1 MLNRENKTAITRKG
15 MVSNRLNKFS
25 IRKYT
30 VGTASIL
37 VGTTL
42 IFGLGNQEAK
52 AAESTNKELNEATT
66 SASDNQ
72 SSGKVDMQQ
81 LNQEDNTKNDNQ
93 KEMVSSQGNET
104 TSNGNKSIEKESVQ
118 STTGNK
124 VEVSTAKSDE
134 QASPKSTNE
143 DLNTK
148 QTISN
153 QEALQPDLQENKS
166 VVNAQPTNEENK
178 KVDAKTEST
187 TLNVKSDAI
196 KSNAETLVDNNSN
209 SNNENNADIILP
221 KSTAPKRL
229 NTRMRMAA
237 IQPNSTDSKNV
248 NDLITSNT
256 TLTVVDA
263 DNSKTIVPAQDYL
276 SLKSQIT
283 VDDKV
288 KSGDYFT
295 IKYSDTVQVY
305 GLNPEDIKNIGD
317 IKDPNNGETIATA
330 KHDTANNLI
339 TYTFTDYVDR
349 FNSVKMGINYS
360 IYMDADTIPVDKKD
374 VPFSVTIGNQITTTT
389 ADITYPAYKEADN
402 NSIGS
407 AFTETVSHVG
417 NVEDPGYYNQVV
429 YVNPMDKDLKGAK
442 LKVEAYHPKYPTNIG
457 QINQNVTNIKIY
469 RVPEG
474 YTLNKGYDVNT
485 NDLVDVTD
493 EFKNKMT
500 YGSNQSVNLDFGDIT
515 SAYVVMVN
523 TKFQYTNSESPTLV
537 QMATLSSTGNKSVS
551 TGNALGFTNN
561 QSGGA
566 GQEVYKIG
574 NYVWEDTNKNG
585 VQELG
590 EKGVGNVTVTV
601 FDNNTNTKVGEA
613 VTKEDGSYLIPNLP
627 NGDYRVEF
635 SNLPKGYEVTPSKQG
650 NNEELDS
657 NGLSS
662 VITVNGK
669 DNLSADLGIYKPKY
683 NLGDYVWEDTNKN
696 GIQDQDEK
704 GISGVTV
711 TLKDENGNVLKTV
724 TTDADGK
731 YKFTDLDNGNYKVEF
746 TTPEGYTP
754 TTVTSGSDIEK
765 DSNGLTTTGVI
776 NGADNMTLDSGFY
789 KTPKYNLGNYVWEDT
804 NKDGKQDSTEKGIS
818 GVTVTLKNENGE
830 VLQTTKTDKDGK
842 YQFTGLENGTY
853 KVEFETPSGY
863 TPTQVGSGT
872 DEGID
877 SNGTSTTGVIKDKDN
892 DTIDSGFYK
901 PTYNLGDYVWED
913 TNKNGVQDKDE
924 KGISGVTVT
933 LKDENDKVLKTV
945 TTDEN
950 GKYQFTDLNN
960 GTYKVEFETPSGYTP
975 TSVTSGNDTEKDSN
989 GLTTTG
995 VIKDADNMT
1004 LDSGF
1009 YKTPKYS
1016 LGDYVWYDSNKDGK
1030 QDSTEKGI
1038 KDVKV
1043 TLLNEKGEVIGT
1055 TKTDENGKYRFDNLD
1070 SGKYKVIFEKSAGYL
1085 PTKVNGTTDGE
1096 KDSNGSSVT
1105 VKINGK
1111 DDMSLDTG
1119 FYKEPKY
1126 NLGDYVWEDTNK
1138 DGIQDANEPGIK
1150 DVKVTLKDSTGKV
1163 IGTTTTD
1170 ASGKYKFTDLDNGNY
1185 TVEFE
1190 TPAGYTPTVKNTTAE
1205 DKDSNGLTTTGVIKD
1220 ADNMTLDSGFYK
1232 TPKYSLG
1239 DYVWYDSN
1247 KDG

>member
-72 SSGKVDMQQ
+72 SSDKVDMQQ

-104 TSNGNKSIEKESVQ
+104 TSNGNKLIEKESVQ

-166 VVNAQPTNEENK
+166 VVNVQPTNEENK

-196 KSNAETLVDNNSN
+196 KSNDETLVDNNSN

-229 NTRMRMAA
+229 NTRMRIAA
-237 IQPNSTDSKNV
+237 VQPSSTEAKNV

-263 DNSKTIVPAQDYL
+263 DKNNKIVPAQDYL

-349 FNSVKMGINYS
+349 FNSVQMGINYS
-360 IYMDADTIPVDKKD
+360 IYMDADTIPVSKND
-374 VPFSVTIGNQITTTT
+374 VEFNVTIGNTTTKTT
-389 ADITYPAYKEADN
+389 ANIQYPDYVVNEK

-417 NVEDPGYYNQVV
+417 NKENPGYYKQTI
-429 YVNPMDKDLKGAK
+429 YVNPSENSLTNAK
-442 LKVEAYHPKYPTNIG
+442 LKVQAYHSSYPNNIG
-457 QINQNVTNIKIY
+457 QINKDVTDIKIY
-469 RVPEG
+469 QVPKG

-485 NDLVDVTD
+485 KELTDVTNQYLQ
-493 EFKNKMT
+493 KIT
-500 YGSNQSVNLDFGDIT
+500 YGDNNSAVIDFGNAD

-1038 KDVKV
+1038 KDVTV
-1043 TLLNEKGEVIGT
+1043 TLQNEKGEVIGT

-1070 SGKYKVIFEKSAGYL
+1070 SGKYKVIFEK
-1085 PTKVNGTTDGE
+1085 
-1096 KDSNGSSVT
+1096 
-1105 VKINGK
+1105 
-1111 DDMSLDTG
+1111 
-1119 FYKEPKY
+1119 
-1126 NLGDYVWEDTNK
+1126 
-1138 DGIQDANEPGIK
+1138 
-1150 DVKVTLKDSTGKV
+1150 
-1163 IGTTTTD
+1163 
-1170 ASGKYKFTDLDNGNY
+1170 
-1185 TVEFE
+1185 
-1190 TPAGYTPTVKNTTAE
+1190 PAG
-1205 DKDSNGLTTTGVIKD
+1205 LTQT
-1220 ADNMTLDSGFYK
+1220 
-1232 TPKYSLG
+1232 
-1239 DYVWYDSN
+1239 
-1247 KDG
+1247 

>member
-731 YKFTDLDNGNYKVEF
+731 YKFTDLDNGNYKVVF

-1070 SGKYKVIFEKSAGYL
+1070 SGKY
-1085 PTKVNGTTDGE
+1085 
-1096 KDSNGSSVT
+1096 
-1105 VKINGK
+1105 
-1111 DDMSLDTG
+1111 
-1119 FYKEPKY
+1119 
-1126 NLGDYVWEDTNK
+1126 
-1138 DGIQDANEPGIK
+1138 
-1150 DVKVTLKDSTGKV
+1150 
-1163 IGTTTTD
+1163 
-1170 ASGKYKFTDLDNGNY
+1170 
-1185 TVEFE
+1185 
-1190 TPAGYTPTVKNTTAE
+1190 
-1205 DKDSNGLTTTGVIKD
+1205 
-1220 ADNMTLDSGFYK
+1220 
-1232 TPKYSLG
+1232 
-1239 DYVWYDSN
+1239 
-1247 KDG
+1247 

>member
-72 SSGKVDMQQ
+72 SSDKVDMQQ

-104 TSNGNKSIEKESVQ
+104 TSNGNKLIEKESVQ

-148 QTISN
+148 QIISN

-166 VVNAQPTNEENK
+166 VVNVQPTNEENK

-196 KSNAETLVDNNSN
+196 KSNDETLVDNNSN

-229 NTRMRMAA
+229 NTRMRIAA
-237 IQPNSTDSKNV
+237 VQPSSTEAKNV

-263 DNSKTIVPAQDYL
+263 DKNNKIVPAQDYL

-349 FNSVKMGINYS
+349 FNSVQMGINYS
-360 IYMDADTIPVDKKD
+360 IYMDADTIPVSKND
-374 VPFSVTIGNQITTTT
+374 VEFNVTIGNTTTKTT
-389 ADITYPAYKEADN
+389 ANIQYPDYVVNEK

-417 NVEDPGYYNQVV
+417 NKENPGYYKQTI
-429 YVNPMDKDLKGAK
+429 YVNPSENSLTNAK
-442 LKVEAYHPKYPTNIG
+442 LKVQAYHSSYPNNIG
-457 QINQNVTNIKIY
+457 QINKDVTDIKIY
-469 RVPEG
+469 QVPKG

-485 NDLVDVTD
+485 KELTDVTNQYLQ
-493 EFKNKMT
+493 KIT
-500 YGSNQSVNLDFGDIT
+500 YGDNNSAVIDFGNAD

-1016 LGDYVWYDSNKDGK
+1016 LGDYVW
-1030 QDSTEKGI
+1030 
-1038 KDVKV
+1038 
-1043 TLLNEKGEVIGT
+1043 
-1055 TKTDENGKYRFDNLD
+1055 
-1070 SGKYKVIFEKSAGYL
+1070 
-1085 PTKVNGTTDGE
+1085 
-1096 KDSNGSSVT
+1096 
-1105 VKINGK
+1105 
-1111 DDMSLDTG
+1111 
-1119 FYKEPKY
+1119 
-1126 NLGDYVWEDTNK
+1126 
-1138 DGIQDANEPGIK
+1138 
-1150 DVKVTLKDSTGKV
+1150 
-1163 IGTTTTD
+1163 
-1170 ASGKYKFTDLDNGNY
+1170 
-1185 TVEFE
+1185 
-1190 TPAGYTPTVKNTTAE
+1190 
-1205 DKDSNGLTTTGVIKD
+1205 
-1220 ADNMTLDSGFYK
+1220 
-1232 TPKYSLG
+1232 
-1239 DYVWYDSN
+1239 
-1247 KDG
+1247 

>member
-1 MLNRENKTAITRKG
+1 MLNRENKTAMTRKG

-72 SSGKVDMQQ
+72 SNSKVDNQQ

-153 QEALQPDLQENKS
+153 QEALQSDLQENKS
-166 VVNAQPTNEENK
+166 VVNVQPTNEENK

-196 KSNAETLVDNNSN
+196 KSNVETLVDNNSN

-221 KSTAPKRL
+221 KSTEPKRL
-229 NTRMRMAA
+229 NTRMRIAA

-263 DNSKTIVPAQDYL
+263 DKNNKIVPAQDYL
-276 SLKSQIT
+276 ALKSQIK

-349 FNSVKMGINYS
+349 FNSVQMGINYS
-360 IYMDADTIPVDKKD
+360 IYMDADTIPVSKND
-374 VPFSVTIGNQITTTT
+374 VEFNVTIGNTTTKTT
-389 ADITYPAYKEADN
+389 ANIQYPDYVSRDN

-407 AFTETVSHVG
+407 AFTETVSHAG
-417 NVEDPGYYNQVV
+417 NAEDPGYYKQTV
-429 YVNPMDKDLKGAK
+429 YVNPSEKSLTNAK
-442 LKVEAYHPKYPTNIG
+442 LKVEAYHKDYADNVG
-457 QINQNVTNIKIY
+457 QINKDVTKIKIY
-469 RVPEG
+469 QAPKDYV
-474 YTLNKGYDVNT
+474 LNKGYDVNT
-485 NDLVDVTD
+485 NQLIDVT
-493 EFKNKMT
+493 EQFKDKIT
-500 YGSNQSVNLDFGDIT
+500 YGANDSVNVDFGSINN
-515 SAYVVMVN
+515 SYVVMVD
-523 TKFQYTNSESPTLV
+523 TKFEYTTSESPTLV
-537 QMATLSSTGNKSVS
+537 QMATLTSDGNRSVS

-590 EKGVGNVTVTV
+590 EVGVKGVTVV
-601 FDNNTNTKVGEA
+601 VYDNKTNKEVGRTITDE
-613 VTKEDGSYLIPNLP
+613 KGGYLIPNLP

-635 SNLPKGYEVTPSKQG
+635 SNLPQGYEVTPSKQG

-657 NGLSS
+657 NGVSS

-683 NLGDYVWEDTNKN
+683 NLGDYVWEDINKN

-754 TTVTSGSDIEK
+754 TSTNTGGNDTV

-804 NKDGKQDSTEKGIS
+804 NKDGKQDSSEKGIS

-975 TSVTSGNDTEKDSN
+975 TSVTTGNDTEKDSN

-1070 SGKYKVIFEKSAGYL
+1070 SGKYKVIFE
-1085 PTKVNGTTDGE
+1085 N
-1096 KDSNGSSVT
+1096 
-1105 VKINGK
+1105 
-1111 DDMSLDTG
+1111 
-1119 FYKEPKY
+1119 
-1126 NLGDYVWEDTNK
+1126 
-1138 DGIQDANEPGIK
+1138 
-1150 DVKVTLKDSTGKV
+1150 
-1163 IGTTTTD
+1163 
-1170 ASGKYKFTDLDNGNY
+1170 
-1185 TVEFE
+1185 
-1190 TPAGYTPTVKNTTAE
+1190 PAGLTQTGTNTTE
-1205 DKDSNGLTTTGVIKD
+1205 DDKD
-1220 ADNMTLDSGFYK
+1220 ADG
-1232 TPKYSLG
+1232 G
-1239 DYVWYDSN
+1239 EV
-1247 KDG
+1247 

>member
-1055 TKTDENGKYRFDNLD
+1055 TKTDENGKYRFD
-1070 SGKYKVIFEKSAGYL
+1070 
-1085 PTKVNGTTDGE
+1085 
-1096 KDSNGSSVT
+1096 
-1105 VKINGK
+1105 
-1111 DDMSLDTG
+1111 
-1119 FYKEPKY
+1119 
-1126 NLGDYVWEDTNK
+1126 
-1138 DGIQDANEPGIK
+1138 
-1150 DVKVTLKDSTGKV
+1150 
-1163 IGTTTTD
+1163 
-1170 ASGKYKFTDLDNGNY
+1170 
-1185 TVEFE
+1185 
-1190 TPAGYTPTVKNTTAE
+1190 
-1205 DKDSNGLTTTGVIKD
+1205 
-1220 ADNMTLDSGFYK
+1220 
-1232 TPKYSLG
+1232 
-1239 DYVWYDSN
+1239 
-1247 KDG
+1247 

>member
-72 SSGKVDMQQ
+72 SSDKVDMQQ

-104 TSNGNKSIEKESVQ
+104 TSNGNKLIEKESVQ

-166 VVNAQPTNEENK
+166 VVNVQPTNEENK

-196 KSNAETLVDNNSN
+196 KSNDETLVDNNSN

-229 NTRMRMAA
+229 NTRMRIAA
-237 IQPNSTDSKNV
+237 VQPSSTEAKNV

-263 DNSKTIVPAQDYL
+263 DKNNKIVPAQDYL

-349 FNSVKMGINYS
+349 FNSVQMGINYS
-360 IYMDADTIPVDKKD
+360 IYMDADTIPVSKND
-374 VPFSVTIGNQITTTT
+374 VEFNVTIGNTTTKTT
-389 ADITYPAYKEADN
+389 ANIQYPDYVVNEK

-417 NVEDPGYYNQVV
+417 NKENPGYYKQTI
-429 YVNPMDKDLKGAK
+429 YVNPSENSLTNAK
-442 LKVEAYHPKYPTNIG
+442 LKVQAYHSSYPNNIG
-457 QINQNVTNIKIY
+457 QINKDVTDIKIY
-469 RVPEG
+469 QVTKG

-485 NDLVDVTD
+485 KELTDVTNQYLQ
-493 EFKNKMT
+493 KIT
-500 YGSNQSVNLDFGDIT
+500 YGDNNSAVIDFGNAD

-975 TSVTSGNDTEKDSN
+975 TSVTSGNDT
-989 GLTTTG
+989 
-995 VIKDADNMT
+995 
-1004 LDSGF
+1004 
-1009 YKTPKYS
+1009 
-1016 LGDYVWYDSNKDGK
+1016 
-1030 QDSTEKGI
+1030 
-1038 KDVKV
+1038 
-1043 TLLNEKGEVIGT
+1043 
-1055 TKTDENGKYRFDNLD
+1055 
-1070 SGKYKVIFEKSAGYL
+1070 
-1085 PTKVNGTTDGE
+1085 
-1096 KDSNGSSVT
+1096 
-1105 VKINGK
+1105 
-1111 DDMSLDTG
+1111 
-1119 FYKEPKY
+1119 
-1126 NLGDYVWEDTNK
+1126 
-1138 DGIQDANEPGIK
+1138 
-1150 DVKVTLKDSTGKV
+1150 
-1163 IGTTTTD
+1163 
-1170 ASGKYKFTDLDNGNY
+1170 
-1185 TVEFE
+1185 
-1190 TPAGYTPTVKNTTAE
+1190 
-1205 DKDSNGLTTTGVIKD
+1205 
-1220 ADNMTLDSGFYK
+1220 
-1232 TPKYSLG
+1232 
-1239 DYVWYDSN
+1239 
-1247 KDG
+1247 

>member
-72 SSGKVDMQQ
+72 SSDKVDMQQ

-104 TSNGNKSIEKESVQ
+104 TSNGNKLIEKESVQ

-166 VVNAQPTNEENK
+166 VVNVQPTNEENK

-196 KSNAETLVDNNSN
+196 KSNDETLVDNNSN

-229 NTRMRMAA
+229 NTRMRIAA
-237 IQPNSTDSKNV
+237 VQPSSTEAKNV

-263 DNSKTIVPAQDYL
+263 DKNNKIVPAQDYL
-276 SLKSQIT
+276 ALKSQIK

-349 FNSVKMGINYS
+349 FNSVQMGINYS
-360 IYMDADTIPVDKKD
+360 IYMDADTIPVSKND
-374 VPFSVTIGNQITTTT
+374 VEFNVTIGNTTTKTT
-389 ADITYPAYKEADN
+389 ANIQYPDYVSRDN

-407 AFTETVSHVG
+407 AFTETVSHAG
-417 NVEDPGYYNQVV
+417 NAEDPGYYIQTV
-429 YVNPMDKDLKGAK
+429 YVNPSEKTLTNAK
-442 LKVEAYHPKYPTNIG
+442 LKVEAYHKDYPDNVG
-457 QINQNVTNIKIY
+457 QINKNVTKIKIY
-469 RVPEG
+469 QAPKDYV
-474 YTLNKGYDVNT
+474 LNKGYDVNT
-485 NDLVDVTD
+485 NQLIDVT
-493 EFKNKMT
+493 EQFKDKIT
-500 YGSNQSVNLDFGDIT
+500 YGTNDSVNVDFGSINN
-515 SAYVVMVN
+515 SYVVMVD
-523 TKFQYTNSESPTLV
+523 TKFEFTTSESPTLV
-537 QMATLSSTGNKSVS
+537 QMATLTSDGNRSVS

-585 VQELG
+585 IQELG
-590 EKGVGNVTVTV
+590 EVGVKGVTVV
-601 FDNNTNTKVGEA
+601 AYDNKTNKEVGRTITDE
-613 VTKEDGSYLIPNLP
+613 KGGYLIPNLP

-731 YKFTDLDNGNYKVEF
+731 YKFTDLGNGNYKVEF

-1055 TKTDENGKYRFDNLD
+1055 TTTDENGKYRFDNLD
-1070 SGKYKVIFEKSAGYL
+1070 SGKYKVIFEKPAGL
-1085 PTKVNGTTDGE
+1085 TQTGTNTTEDDKDADGGEVDVTITDH
-1096 KDSNGSSVT
+1096 
-1105 VKINGK
+1105 
-1111 DDMSLDTG
+1111 DD
-1119 FYKEPKY
+1119 
-1126 NLGDYVWEDTNK
+1126 
-1138 DGIQDANEPGIK
+1138 
-1150 DVKVTLKDSTGKV
+1150 
-1163 IGTTTTD
+1163 
-1170 ASGKYKFTDLDNGNY
+1170 FTLDNGY
-1185 TVEFE
+1185 FE
-1190 TPAGYTPTVKNTTAE
+1190 E
-1205 DKDSNGLTTTGVIKD
+1205 DTSDS
-1220 ADNMTLDSGFYK
+1220 DS
-1232 TPKYSLG
+1232 
-1239 DYVWYDSN
+1239 D
-1247 KDG
+1247 

>member
-72 SSGKVDMQQ
+72 SSDKVDMQQ

-104 TSNGNKSIEKESVQ
+104 TSNGNKLIEKESVQ

-166 VVNAQPTNEENK
+166 VVNVQPTNEENK

-196 KSNAETLVDNNSN
+196 KSNDETLVDNNSN

-229 NTRMRMAA
+229 NTRMRIAA
-237 IQPNSTDSKNV
+237 VQPSSTEAKNV

-263 DNSKTIVPAQDYL
+263 DKNNKIVPAQDYL

-349 FNSVKMGINYS
+349 FNSVQMGINYS
-360 IYMDADTIPVDKKD
+360 IYMDADTIPVSKND
-374 VPFSVTIGNQITTTT
+374 VEFNVTIGNTTTKTT
-389 ADITYPAYKEADN
+389 ANIQYPDYVVNEK

-417 NVEDPGYYNQVV
+417 NKENPGYYKQTI
-429 YVNPMDKDLKGAK
+429 YVNPSENSLTNAK
-442 LKVEAYHPKYPTNIG
+442 LKVQAYHSSYPNNIG
-457 QINQNVTNIKIY
+457 QINKDVTDIKIY
-469 RVPEG
+469 QVPKG

-485 NDLVDVTD
+485 KELTDVTNQYLQ
-493 EFKNKMT
+493 KIT
-500 YGSNQSVNLDFGDIT
+500 YGDNNSAVIDFGNAD

-842 YQFTGLENGTY
+842 YKFTGLENGTY

-1055 TKTDENGKYRFDNLD
+1055 TKTDENGKYCFDNLD
-1070 SGKYKVIFEKSAGYL
+1070 SGKYKVIFEKPAGL
-1085 PTKVNGTTDGE
+1085 TQTGTNTTEDDKDADGGEVDVTITDH
-1096 KDSNGSSVT
+1096 
-1105 VKINGK
+1105 
-1111 DDMSLDTG
+1111 DD
-1119 FYKEPKY
+1119 
-1126 NLGDYVWEDTNK
+1126 
-1138 DGIQDANEPGIK
+1138 
-1150 DVKVTLKDSTGKV
+1150 
-1163 IGTTTTD
+1163 
-1170 ASGKYKFTDLDNGNY
+1170 FTLDNGY
-1185 TVEFE
+1185 YEEE
-1190 TPAGYTPTVKNTTAE
+1190 TS
-1205 DKDSNGLTTTGVIKD
+1205 DS
-1220 ADNMTLDSGFYK
+1220 DS
-1232 TPKYSLG
+1232 
-1239 DYVWYDSN
+1239 DS
-1247 KDG
+1247 DS

>member
-1 MLNRENKTAITRKG
+1 MLNRENKTAMTRKG

-42 IFGLGNQEAK
+42 IFGLGSQEAK
-52 AAESTNKELNEATT
+52 AAEVTNKEMKEDAT
-66 SASDNQ
+66 SVNNDQVSK
-72 SSGKVDMQQ
+72 KVDTEQLNNDGNTSKVDTEQLKDENINKVANQKEVTRVENSVASEKNNNSKPSENGKLQTSDVKKTEDNNATSDDQVTTTVNSQQ
-81 LNQEDNTKNDNQ
+81 LNTDNTTS
-93 KEMVSSQGNET
+93 MSSAPINVRKDDLKFNNE
-104 TSNGNKSIEKESVQ
+104 
-118 STTGNK
+118 
-124 VEVSTAKSDE
+124 EVRNVGEKSDNTDNANSSE
-134 QASPKSTNE
+134 LIKPKT
-143 DLNTK
+143 
-148 QTISN
+148 
-153 QEALQPDLQENKS
+153 
-166 VVNAQPTNEENK
+166 
-178 KVDAKTEST
+178 TE
-187 TLNVKSDAI
+187 
-196 KSNAETLVDNNSN
+196 
-209 SNNENNADIILP
+209 
-221 KSTAPKRL
+221 PKRL
-229 NTRMRMAA
+229 NTRMRIAA

-317 IKDPNNGETIATA
+317 IKDPNNGGTIATA

-349 FNSVKMGINYS
+349 FNSVQMGINYS

-374 VPFSVTIGNQITTTT
+374 VPFSVTIGNQTTTTT

-417 NVEDPGYYNQVV
+417 NAEDPGYYNQVV
-429 YVNPMDKDLKGAK
+429 YVNPMDKDLKGAN
-442 LKVEAYHPKYPTNIG
+442 LKVEAYHPKYPANIG

-474 YTLNKGYDVNT
+474 YTLNKGYDVNA

-493 EFKNKMT
+493 EFKNKMA
-500 YGSNQSVNLDFGDIT
+500 YGTNQSVNIDFGDIT

-537 QMATLSSTGNKSVS
+537 QMATLSSTGNKTVS

-635 SNLPKGYEVTPSKQG
+635 SNLPQGYEVTPSKQG

-657 NGLSS
+657 NGVSS

-683 NLGDYVWEDTNKN
+683 NLGDYVWEDINKN

-754 TTVTSGSDIEK
+754 TSTNTGGNDTV

-804 NKDGKQDSTEKGIS
+804 NKDGKQDSSEKGIS

-975 TSVTSGNDTEKDSN
+975 TSVTTGNDTEKDSN

-1070 SGKYKVIFEKSAGYL
+1070 SG
-1085 PTKVNGTTDGE
+1085 
-1096 KDSNGSSVT
+1096 
-1105 VKINGK
+1105 
-1111 DDMSLDTG
+1111 
-1119 FYKEPKY
+1119 
-1126 NLGDYVWEDTNK
+1126 
-1138 DGIQDANEPGIK
+1138 
-1150 DVKVTLKDSTGKV
+1150 
-1163 IGTTTTD
+1163 
-1170 ASGKYKFTDLDNGNY
+1170 
-1185 TVEFE
+1185 
-1190 TPAGYTPTVKNTTAE
+1190 
-1205 DKDSNGLTTTGVIKD
+1205 
-1220 ADNMTLDSGFYK
+1220 
-1232 TPKYSLG
+1232 
-1239 DYVWYDSN
+1239 
-1247 KDG
+1247 

>member
-72 SSGKVDMQQ
+72 SSDKVDMQQ

-104 TSNGNKSIEKESVQ
+104 TSNGNKLIEKESVQ

-166 VVNAQPTNEENK
+166 VVNVQPTNEENK

-196 KSNAETLVDNNSN
+196 KSNDETLVDNNSN

-229 NTRMRMAA
+229 NTRMRIAA
-237 IQPNSTDSKNV
+237 VQPSSTEAKNV

-263 DNSKTIVPAQDYL
+263 DKNNKIVPAQDYL

-349 FNSVKMGINYS
+349 FNSVQMGINYS
-360 IYMDADTIPVDKKD
+360 IYMDADTIPVSKND
-374 VPFSVTIGNQITTTT
+374 VEFNVTIGNTTTKTT
-389 ADITYPAYKEADN
+389 ANIQYPDYVVNEK

-417 NVEDPGYYNQVV
+417 NKENPGYYKQTI
-429 YVNPMDKDLKGAK
+429 YVNPSENSLTNAK
-442 LKVEAYHPKYPTNIG
+442 LKVQAYHSSYPNNIG
-457 QINQNVTNIKIY
+457 QINKDVTDIKIY
-469 RVPEG
+469 QVPKG

-485 NDLVDVTD
+485 KELTDVTNQYLQ
-493 EFKNKMT
+493 KIT
-500 YGSNQSVNLDFGDIT
+500 YGDNNSAVIDFGNAD

-995 VIKDADNMT
+995 VIKDADNM
-1004 LDSGF
+1004 
-1009 YKTPKYS
+1009 
-1016 LGDYVWYDSNKDGK
+1016 
-1030 QDSTEKGI
+1030 
-1038 KDVKV
+1038 
-1043 TLLNEKGEVIGT
+1043 
-1055 TKTDENGKYRFDNLD
+1055 
-1070 SGKYKVIFEKSAGYL
+1070 
-1085 PTKVNGTTDGE
+1085 
-1096 KDSNGSSVT
+1096 
-1105 VKINGK
+1105 
-1111 DDMSLDTG
+1111 
-1119 FYKEPKY
+1119 
-1126 NLGDYVWEDTNK
+1126 
-1138 DGIQDANEPGIK
+1138 
-1150 DVKVTLKDSTGKV
+1150 
-1163 IGTTTTD
+1163 
-1170 ASGKYKFTDLDNGNY
+1170 
-1185 TVEFE
+1185 
-1190 TPAGYTPTVKNTTAE
+1190 
-1205 DKDSNGLTTTGVIKD
+1205 
-1220 ADNMTLDSGFYK
+1220 
-1232 TPKYSLG
+1232 
-1239 DYVWYDSN
+1239 
-1247 KDG
+1247 

>member
-72 SSGKVDMQQ
+72 SSDKVDMQQ

-104 TSNGNKSIEKESVQ
+104 TSNGNKLIEKESVQ

-153 QEALQPDLQENKS
+153 QEGLQPDLQENKS
-166 VVNAQPTNEENK
+166 VVNVQPTNEENK

-187 TLNVKSDAI
+187 TLNVKSDVI
-196 KSNAETLVDNNSN
+196 KSNDETLVDNNSN

-229 NTRMRMAA
+229 NTRMRIAA
-237 IQPNSTDSKNV
+237 VQPSSTEAKNV

-263 DNSKTIVPAQDYL
+263 DKNNKIVPAQDYL
-276 SLKSQIT
+276 ALKSQIK

-349 FNSVKMGINYS
+349 FNSVQMGINYS
-360 IYMDADTIPVDKKD
+360 IYMDADTIPVSKND
-374 VPFSVTIGNQITTTT
+374 VEFNVTIGNTTTKTT
-389 ADITYPAYKEADN
+389 ANIQYPDYVVNEK

-417 NVEDPGYYNQVV
+417 NKENPGYYKQTI
-429 YVNPMDKDLKGAK
+429 YVNPSENSLTNAK
-442 LKVEAYHPKYPTNIG
+442 LKVQAYHSSYPNNIG
-457 QINQNVTNIKIY
+457 QINKEVTDIKIY
-469 RVPEG
+469 QVPKG

-485 NDLVDVTD
+485 KELTDVTNQYLQ
-493 EFKNKMT
+493 KIT
-500 YGSNQSVNLDFGDIT
+500 YGDNNSAVIDFGNAD

-523 TKFQYTNSESPTLV
+523 TKFQYTTSESPTLV
-537 QMATLSSTGNKSVS
+537 QMVTLSSDNSKSAS
-551 TGNALGFTNN
+551 MGNALGFTNN

-635 SNLPKGYEVTPSKQG
+635 SNLPQGYEVTPSKQG

-657 NGLSS
+657 NGVSS

-711 TLKDENGNVLKTV
+711 TLKDESGNVLKTV

-746 TTPEGYTP
+746 ITPEGYTP

-1043 TLLNEKGEVIGT
+1043 ILLNEKGEVIGT

-1070 SGKYKVIFEKSAGYL
+1070 SGKYKVIFEK
-1085 PTKVNGTTDGE
+1085 PTGLTQTGT
-1096 KDSNGSSVT
+1096 
-1105 VKINGK
+1105 
-1111 DDMSLDTG
+1111 
-1119 FYKEPKY
+1119 
-1126 NLGDYVWEDTNK
+1126 
-1138 DGIQDANEPGIK
+1138 
-1150 DVKVTLKDSTGKV
+1150 
-1163 IGTTTTD
+1163 
-1170 ASGKYKFTDLDNGNY
+1170 
-1185 TVEFE
+1185 
-1190 TPAGYTPTVKNTTAE
+1190 NTTE
-1205 DKDSNGLTTTGVIKD
+1205 DDKD
-1220 ADNMTLDSGFYK
+1220 ADGGEVDVTI
-1232 TPKYSLG
+1232 T
-1239 DYVWYDSN
+1239 
-1247 KDG
+1247 

>member
-731 YKFTDLDNGNYKVEF
+731 YKFTDLDNGNYKVVF

-1070 SGKYKVIFEKSAGYL
+1070 SGKYKVIFEK
-1085 PTKVNGTTDGE
+1085 
-1096 KDSNGSSVT
+1096 
-1105 VKINGK
+1105 
-1111 DDMSLDTG
+1111 
-1119 FYKEPKY
+1119 
-1126 NLGDYVWEDTNK
+1126 
-1138 DGIQDANEPGIK
+1138 
-1150 DVKVTLKDSTGKV
+1150 
-1163 IGTTTTD
+1163 
-1170 ASGKYKFTDLDNGNY
+1170 
-1185 TVEFE
+1185 
-1190 TPAGYTPTVKNTTAE
+1190 PAGLTQTGTNTTE
-1205 DKDSNGLTTTGVIKD
+1205 DDKLS
-1220 ADNMTLDSGFYK
+1220 
-1232 TPKYSLG
+1232 
-1239 DYVWYDSN
+1239 
-1247 KDG
+1247 

>member
-72 SSGKVDMQQ
+72 SSDKVDMQQ

-104 TSNGNKSIEKESVQ
+104 TSNGNKLIEKESVQ

-166 VVNAQPTNEENK
+166 VVNVQPTNEENK

-248 NDLITSNT
+248 NNLITSTT

-263 DNSKTIVPAQDYL
+263 DKNNKIVPAQDYL
-276 SLKSQIT
+276 TLKSQIK

-349 FNSVKMGINYS
+349 FNSVQMGINYS
-360 IYMDADTIPVDKKD
+360 IYMDADTIPVSKND
-374 VPFSVTIGNQITTTT
+374 VEFNVTIGNTTTKTT
-389 ADITYPAYKEADN
+389 ANIQYPDYVSRDN

-407 AFTETVSHVG
+407 AFTETVSHAG
-417 NVEDPGYYNQVV
+417 NAEDPGYYIQTV
-429 YVNPMDKDLKGAK
+429 YVNPSEKTLTNAK
-442 LKVEAYHPKYPTNIG
+442 LKVEAYHKDYPDNVG
-457 QINQNVTNIKIY
+457 QINKNVTKIKIY
-469 RVPEG
+469 QAPKDYV
-474 YTLNKGYDVNT
+474 LNKGYDVNT
-485 NDLVDVTD
+485 NQLIDVT
-493 EFKNKMT
+493 EQFKDKIT
-500 YGSNQSVNLDFGDIT
+500 YGTNDSVNVDFGSINN
-515 SAYVVMVN
+515 SYVVMVD
-523 TKFQYTNSESPTLV
+523 TKFEFTTSESPTLV
-537 QMATLSSTGNKSVS
+537 QMATLTSDGNRSVS

-1055 TKTDENGKYRFDNLD
+1055 TKTDENGKYRFDN
-1070 SGKYKVIFEKSAGYL
+1070 
-1085 PTKVNGTTDGE
+1085 
-1096 KDSNGSSVT
+1096 
-1105 VKINGK
+1105 
-1111 DDMSLDTG
+1111 
-1119 FYKEPKY
+1119 
-1126 NLGDYVWEDTNK
+1126 
-1138 DGIQDANEPGIK
+1138 
-1150 DVKVTLKDSTGKV
+1150 
-1163 IGTTTTD
+1163 
-1170 ASGKYKFTDLDNGNY
+1170 
-1185 TVEFE
+1185 
-1190 TPAGYTPTVKNTTAE
+1190 
-1205 DKDSNGLTTTGVIKD
+1205 
-1220 ADNMTLDSGFYK
+1220 
-1232 TPKYSLG
+1232 
-1239 DYVWYDSN
+1239 
-1247 KDG
+1247 

>member
-1 MLNRENKTAITRKG
+1 MLNRENKTAMTRKG

-42 IFGLGNQEAK
+42 IFGIGSQEAK
-52 AAESTNKELNEATT
+52 AAEVTNKEMKEDAT
-66 SASDNQ
+66 SVNNDQVSK
-72 SSGKVDMQQ
+72 KVDTGQLNKDGNTSKVDTEQLNDENINKVANQKEVTRVENSVASEKNNNSQPSENGKLQTSDVKKTEDNNATSDDQVTTTVNSQQ
-81 LNQEDNTKNDNQ
+81 LNTDN
-93 KEMVSSQGNET
+93 T
-104 TSNGNKSIEKESVQ
+104 TSNATMSAAPINVSKDDLKINSE
-118 STTGNK
+118 
-124 VEVSTAKSDE
+124 EVRNVGEKSD
-134 QASPKSTNE
+134 
-143 DLNTK
+143 NT
-148 QTISN
+148 
-153 QEALQPDLQENKS
+153 D
-166 VVNAQPTNEENK
+166 NANG
-178 KVDAKTEST
+178 
-187 TLNVKSDAI
+187 SDVI
-196 KSNAETLVDNNSN
+196 M
-209 SNNENNADIILP
+209 P

-229 NTRMRMAA
+229 NTRMRIAA
-237 IQPNSTDSKNV
+237 VQPSSTDSKNV
-248 NDLITSNT
+248 NNLITSTT

-263 DNSKTIVPAQDYL
+263 DKNNKIVPAQDYL
-276 SLKSQIT
+276 ALKSQIK

-349 FNSVKMGINYS
+349 FNSVQMGINYS
-360 IYMDADTIPVDKKD
+360 IYMDADTIPVSKND
-374 VPFSVTIGNQITTTT
+374 VEFNVTIGNDTTKTT
-389 ADITYPAYKEADN
+389 ANIQYPDYVVNEK

-417 NVEDPGYYNQVV
+417 NKENPGYYKQTI
-429 YVNPMDKDLKGAK
+429 YVNPSENSLTNAK
-442 LKVEAYHPKYPTNIG
+442 LKVQAYHSSYPNNIG
-457 QINQNVTNIKIY
+457 QINKEVTDIKIY
-469 RVPEG
+469 QVPKG

-485 NDLVDVTD
+485 KELTDVTNQYLQ
-493 EFKNKMT
+493 KIT
-500 YGSNQSVNLDFGDIT
+500 YGDNNSAVIDFGNAD

-523 TKFQYTNSESPTLV
+523 TKFQYTTSESPTLV
-537 QMATLSSTGNKSVS
+537 QMVTLSSDNSKSAS
-551 TGNALGFTNN
+551 MGNALGFTNN

-635 SNLPKGYEVTPSKQG
+635 SNLPQGYEVTPSKQG

-657 NGLSS
+657 NGVSS

-853 KVEFETPSGY
+853 KVEFETPLGY

-1070 SGKYKVIFEKSAGYL
+1070 SGKYKVIFEK
-1085 PTKVNGTTDGE
+1085 
-1096 KDSNGSSVT
+1096 
-1105 VKINGK
+1105 
-1111 DDMSLDTG
+1111 
-1119 FYKEPKY
+1119 
-1126 NLGDYVWEDTNK
+1126 
-1138 DGIQDANEPGIK
+1138 
-1150 DVKVTLKDSTGKV
+1150 
-1163 IGTTTTD
+1163 
-1170 ASGKYKFTDLDNGNY
+1170 
-1185 TVEFE
+1185 
-1190 TPAGYTPTVKNTTAE
+1190 PAGLTQTGTNTTE
-1205 DKDSNGLTTTGVIKD
+1205 DDKD
-1220 ADNMTLDSGFYK
+1220 ADGGEVDVTITDHDDFTIDNGYFEE
-1232 TPKYSLG
+1232 
-1239 DYVWYDSN
+1239 
-1247 KDG
+1247 

>member
-72 SSGKVDMQQ
+72 SSDKVDMQQ

-104 TSNGNKSIEKESVQ
+104 TSNGNKLIEKESVQ

-166 VVNAQPTNEENK
+166 VVNVQPTNEENK

-196 KSNAETLVDNNSN
+196 KSNDETLVDNNSN

-229 NTRMRMAA
+229 NTRMRIAA
-237 IQPNSTDSKNV
+237 VQPSSTEAKNV

-263 DNSKTIVPAQDYL
+263 DKNNKIVPAQDYL

-349 FNSVKMGINYS
+349 FNSVQMGINYS
-360 IYMDADTIPVDKKD
+360 IYMDADTIPVSKND
-374 VPFSVTIGNQITTTT
+374 VEFNVTIGNTTTKTT
-389 ADITYPAYKEADN
+389 ANIQYPDYVVNEK

-417 NVEDPGYYNQVV
+417 NKENPGYYKQTI
-429 YVNPMDKDLKGAK
+429 YVNPSENSLTNAK
-442 LKVEAYHPKYPTNIG
+442 LKVQAYHSSYPNNIG
-457 QINQNVTNIKIY
+457 QINKDVTDIKIY
-469 RVPEG
+469 QVPKG

-485 NDLVDVTD
+485 KELTDVTNQYLQ
-493 EFKNKMT
+493 KIT
-500 YGSNQSVNLDFGDIT
+500 YGDNNSAVIDFGNAD

-1055 TKTDENGKYRFDNLD
+1055 TKTDENGKYCFDNLD
-1070 SGKYKVIFEKSAGYL
+1070 SGKYKVIFEKPAGL
-1085 PTKVNGTTDGE
+1085 TQTGTNTTEDDKDADGGEVDVTITDH
-1096 KDSNGSSVT
+1096 
-1105 VKINGK
+1105 
-1111 DDMSLDTG
+1111 DD
-1119 FYKEPKY
+1119 
-1126 NLGDYVWEDTNK
+1126 
-1138 DGIQDANEPGIK
+1138 
-1150 DVKVTLKDSTGKV
+1150 
-1163 IGTTTTD
+1163 
-1170 ASGKYKFTDLDNGNY
+1170 FTLDNGY
-1185 TVEFE
+1185 YEEE
-1190 TPAGYTPTVKNTTAE
+1190 TS
-1205 DKDSNGLTTTGVIKD
+1205 DS
-1220 ADNMTLDSGFYK
+1220 DS
-1232 TPKYSLG
+1232 
-1239 DYVWYDSN
+1239 D
-1247 KDG
+1247 

>member
-731 YKFTDLDNGNYKVEF
+731 YKFTDLDNGNYKVVF

-975 TSVTSGNDTEKDSN
+975 TPVTSGNDTEKDSN

-1070 SGKYKVIFEKSAGYL
+1070 SGKYKVIFEKPAGL
-1085 PTKVNGTTDGE
+1085 TQTGTNTTEDDKDADGGEVDVTITDH
-1096 KDSNGSSVT
+1096 
-1105 VKINGK
+1105 
-1111 DDMSLDTG
+1111 DD
-1119 FYKEPKY
+1119 
-1126 NLGDYVWEDTNK
+1126 
-1138 DGIQDANEPGIK
+1138 
-1150 DVKVTLKDSTGKV
+1150 
-1163 IGTTTTD
+1163 
-1170 ASGKYKFTDLDNGNY
+1170 FTLDNGY
-1185 TVEFE
+1185 FE
-1190 TPAGYTPTVKNTTAE
+1190 E
-1205 DKDSNGLTTTGVIKD
+1205 DTSDS
-1220 ADNMTLDSGFYK
+1220 DS
-1232 TPKYSLG
+1232 
-1239 DYVWYDSN
+1239 DS
-1247 KDG
+1247 DS

>member
-1055 TKTDENGKYRFDNLD
+1055 TKTDEN
-1070 SGKYKVIFEKSAGYL
+1070 
-1085 PTKVNGTTDGE
+1085 
-1096 KDSNGSSVT
+1096 
-1105 VKINGK
+1105 
-1111 DDMSLDTG
+1111 
-1119 FYKEPKY
+1119 
-1126 NLGDYVWEDTNK
+1126 
-1138 DGIQDANEPGIK
+1138 
-1150 DVKVTLKDSTGKV
+1150 
-1163 IGTTTTD
+1163 
-1170 ASGKYKFTDLDNGNY
+1170 
-1185 TVEFE
+1185 
-1190 TPAGYTPTVKNTTAE
+1190 
-1205 DKDSNGLTTTGVIKD
+1205 
-1220 ADNMTLDSGFYK
+1220 
-1232 TPKYSLG
+1232 
-1239 DYVWYDSN
+1239 
-1247 KDG
+1247 

>member
-360 IYMDADTIPVDKKD
+360 IYMDADTIPVDKKG
-374 VPFSVTIGNQITTTT
+374 VPFSVIIGNQITTTT

-731 YKFTDLDNGNYKVEF
+731 YKFTDLDNGNYKVVF

-1070 SGKYKVIFEKSAGYL
+1070 SGKYKVIFEK
-1085 PTKVNGTTDGE
+1085 
-1096 KDSNGSSVT
+1096 
-1105 VKINGK
+1105 
-1111 DDMSLDTG
+1111 
-1119 FYKEPKY
+1119 
-1126 NLGDYVWEDTNK
+1126 
-1138 DGIQDANEPGIK
+1138 
-1150 DVKVTLKDSTGKV
+1150 
-1163 IGTTTTD
+1163 
-1170 ASGKYKFTDLDNGNY
+1170 
-1185 TVEFE
+1185 
-1190 TPAGYTPTVKNTTAE
+1190 PAGLTQTGTNTTE
-1205 DKDSNGLTTTGVIKD
+1205 DDKD
-1220 ADNMTLDSGFYK
+1220 ADGGEVDVTITDH
-1232 TPKYSLG
+1232 
-1239 DYVWYDSN
+1239 
-1247 KDG
+1247 

>member
-1 MLNRENKTAITRKG
+1 MLNRENKTAMTRKG

-52 AAESTNKELNEATT
+52 AAEVTNKEMKEDAT
-66 SASDNQ
+66 SVNNDQVSK
-72 SSGKVDMQQ
+72 KVDTEQLNNGGNTSKVDTEQLKDENINKVANQKEVTRVENSVASEKNNNSKPSENGKLQTSDVKKTEDNNATSDDQVTTTVNSQQ
-81 LNQEDNTKNDNQ
+81 LNTDN
-93 KEMVSSQGNET
+93 T
-104 TSNGNKSIEKESVQ
+104 TSNETMSSAPINVSKDNLKINSEVVKNV
-118 STTGNK
+118 
-124 VEVSTAKSDE
+124 VENSD
-134 QASPKSTNE
+134 
-143 DLNTK
+143 NT
-148 QTISN
+148 
-153 QEALQPDLQENKS
+153 D
-166 VVNAQPTNEENK
+166 NANG
-178 KVDAKTEST
+178 
-187 TLNVKSDAI
+187 SDVI
-196 KSNAETLVDNNSN
+196 M
-209 SNNENNADIILP
+209 P

-229 NTRMRMAA
+229 NTRMRIAA
-237 IQPNSTDSKNV
+237 VQPSSTDSKNV
-248 NDLITSNT
+248 NNLITSTT

-330 KHDTANNLI
+330 KHDTVNNLI

-360 IYMDADTIPVDKKD
+360 VYMDADTIPVDKKD
-374 VPFSVTIGNQITTTT
+374 VPFSVTIGNQTTTTT

-407 AFTETVSHVG
+407 AFTETVSHAG
-417 NVEDPGYYNQVV
+417 NAEDPGYYNQVV
-429 YVNPMDKDLKGAK
+429 YVNPMDKDLKGAN

-474 YTLNKGYDVNT
+474 YTLNKGYDVNA

-500 YGSNQSVNLDFGDIT
+500 YGSNQSVNVDFGDIT

-561 QSGGA
+561 QSAGA

-585 VQELG
+585 IQELG
-590 EKGVGNVTVTV
+590 EVGVKGVTVV
-601 FDNNTNTKVGEA
+601 AYDNKTNKEVGRTITDE
-613 VTKEDGSYLIPNLP
+613 KGGYLIPNLP

-635 SNLPKGYEVTPSKQG
+635 SNLPQGYEVTPSKQG

-804 NKDGKQDSTEKGIS
+804 NKDGKQDSSEKGIS

-1070 SGKYKVIFEKSAGYL
+1070 SGKYKVIFEKPAGL
-1085 PTKVNGTTDGE
+1085 TQTGTNTTEDDKDADGGEVDVTITDH
-1096 KDSNGSSVT
+1096 
-1105 VKINGK
+1105 
-1111 DDMSLDTG
+1111 DD
-1119 FYKEPKY
+1119 
-1126 NLGDYVWEDTNK
+1126 
-1138 DGIQDANEPGIK
+1138 
-1150 DVKVTLKDSTGKV
+1150 
-1163 IGTTTTD
+1163 
-1170 ASGKYKFTDLDNGNY
+1170 FTLDNGY
-1185 TVEFE
+1185 FE
-1190 TPAGYTPTVKNTTAE
+1190 EETS
-1205 DKDSNGLTTTGVIKD
+1205 DS
-1220 ADNMTLDSGFYK
+1220 DS
-1232 TPKYSLG
+1232 
-1239 DYVWYDSN
+1239 
-1247 KDG
+1247 

>member
-72 SSGKVDMQQ
+72 SSDKVDMQQ

-229 NTRMRMAA
+229 NTRMRIAA
-237 IQPNSTDSKNV
+237 VQPSSTEAKNV

-263 DNSKTIVPAQDYL
+263 DKNNKIVPAQDYL
-276 SLKSQIT
+276 ELKSQIK

-317 IKDPNNGETIATA
+317 IQDPNNGETIATA

-349 FNSVKMGINYS
+349 FNSVQMGINYS
-360 IYMDADTIPVDKKD
+360 IYMDADTIPVSKND
-374 VPFSVTIGNQITTTT
+374 VEFNVTIGNTTTKTT
-389 ADITYPAYKEADN
+389 ANIQYPDYVVNEK

-417 NVEDPGYYNQVV
+417 NKENPGYYKQTI
-429 YVNPMDKDLKGAK
+429 YVNPSENSLTNAK
-442 LKVEAYHPKYPTNIG
+442 LKVQAYHSSYPNNIG
-457 QINQNVTNIKIY
+457 QINKEVTDIKIY
-469 RVPEG
+469 QVPKG

-485 NDLVDVTD
+485 KELTDVTNQYLQ
-493 EFKNKMT
+493 KIT
-500 YGSNQSVNLDFGDIT
+500 YGDNNSAVIDFGNAD

-523 TKFQYTNSESPTLV
+523 TKFQYTTSESPTLV
-537 QMATLSSTGNKSVS
+537 QMVTLSSDNSKSAS
-551 TGNALGFTNN
+551 MGNALGFTNN

-1055 TKTDENGKYRFDNLD
+1055 TK
-1070 SGKYKVIFEKSAGYL
+1070 
-1085 PTKVNGTTDGE
+1085 
-1096 KDSNGSSVT
+1096 
-1105 VKINGK
+1105 
-1111 DDMSLDTG
+1111 
-1119 FYKEPKY
+1119 
-1126 NLGDYVWEDTNK
+1126 
-1138 DGIQDANEPGIK
+1138 
-1150 DVKVTLKDSTGKV
+1150 
-1163 IGTTTTD
+1163 
-1170 ASGKYKFTDLDNGNY
+1170 
-1185 TVEFE
+1185 
-1190 TPAGYTPTVKNTTAE
+1190 
-1205 DKDSNGLTTTGVIKD
+1205 
-1220 ADNMTLDSGFYK
+1220 
-1232 TPKYSLG
+1232 
-1239 DYVWYDSN
+1239 
-1247 KDG
+1247 

>member
-72 SSGKVDMQQ
+72 SSDKVDMQQ

-229 NTRMRMAA
+229 NTRMRIAA
-237 IQPNSTDSKNV
+237 VQPSSTEAKNV

-263 DNSKTIVPAQDYL
+263 DKNNKIVPAQDYL
-276 SLKSQIT
+276 ELKSQIK

-349 FNSVKMGINYS
+349 FNSVQMGINYS
-360 IYMDADTIPVDKKD
+360 IYMDADTIPVSKND
-374 VPFSVTIGNQITTTT
+374 VEFNVTIGNTTTKTT
-389 ADITYPAYKEADN
+389 ANIQYPDYVVNEK

-417 NVEDPGYYNQVV
+417 NKENPGYYKQTI
-429 YVNPMDKDLKGAK
+429 YVNPSENSLTNAK
-442 LKVEAYHPKYPTNIG
+442 LKVQAYHSSYPNNIG
-457 QINQNVTNIKIY
+457 QINKEVTDIKIY
-469 RVPEG
+469 QVPKG

-485 NDLVDVTD
+485 KELTDVTNHYLQ
-493 EFKNKMT
+493 KIT
-500 YGSNQSVNLDFGDIT
+500 YGDNNSAVIDFGNAD

-523 TKFQYTNSESPTLV
+523 TKFQYTTSESPTLV
-537 QMATLSSTGNKSVS
+537 QMVTLSSNNSKSAS
-551 TGNALGFTNN
+551 MGNALGFTNN

-1070 SGKYKVIFEKSAGYL
+1070 SGKYKVIFEKPAGL
-1085 PTKVNGTTDGE
+1085 TQTGTNTTEDDKDADGGEVDVTITDH
-1096 KDSNGSSVT
+1096 
-1105 VKINGK
+1105 
-1111 DDMSLDTG
+1111 DD
-1119 FYKEPKY
+1119 
-1126 NLGDYVWEDTNK
+1126 
-1138 DGIQDANEPGIK
+1138 
-1150 DVKVTLKDSTGKV
+1150 
-1163 IGTTTTD
+1163 
-1170 ASGKYKFTDLDNGNY
+1170 FTLDNGY
-1185 TVEFE
+1185 FE
-1190 TPAGYTPTVKNTTAE
+1190 E
-1205 DKDSNGLTTTGVIKD
+1205 
-1220 ADNMTLDSGFYK
+1220 
-1232 TPKYSLG
+1232 
-1239 DYVWYDSN
+1239 
-1247 KDG
+1247 

>member
-374 VPFSVTIGNQITTTT
+374 VPFSVTIGNQTTTTT

-731 YKFTDLDNGNYKVEF
+731 YKFTDLDNGNYKVVF

-1070 SGKYKVIFEKSAGYL
+1070 SGKYKVIFEKPAGL
-1085 PTKVNGTTDGE
+1085 TQTGTNTTEDDKDADGGEVDVTITDH
-1096 KDSNGSSVT
+1096 
-1105 VKINGK
+1105 
-1111 DDMSLDTG
+1111 DD
-1119 FYKEPKY
+1119 
-1126 NLGDYVWEDTNK
+1126 
-1138 DGIQDANEPGIK
+1138 
-1150 DVKVTLKDSTGKV
+1150 
-1163 IGTTTTD
+1163 
-1170 ASGKYKFTDLDNGNY
+1170 FTLDNGY
-1185 TVEFE
+1185 
-1190 TPAGYTPTVKNTTAE
+1190 
-1205 DKDSNGLTTTGVIKD
+1205 
-1220 ADNMTLDSGFYK
+1220 
-1232 TPKYSLG
+1232 
-1239 DYVWYDSN
+1239 
-1247 KDG
+1247 

>member
-72 SSGKVDMQQ
+72 SSDKVDMQQ

-104 TSNGNKSIEKESVQ
+104 TSNGNKLIEKESVQ

-166 VVNAQPTNEENK
+166 VVNVQPTNEENK

-196 KSNAETLVDNNSN
+196 KSNDETLVDNNSN

-229 NTRMRMAA
+229 NTRMRIAA
-237 IQPNSTDSKNV
+237 VQPSSTEAKNV

-263 DNSKTIVPAQDYL
+263 DKNNKIVPAQDYL

-349 FNSVKMGINYS
+349 FNSVQMGINYS
-360 IYMDADTIPVDKKD
+360 IYMDADTIPVSKND
-374 VPFSVTIGNQITTTT
+374 VEFNVTIGNTTTKTT
-389 ADITYPAYKEADN
+389 ANIQYPDYVVNEK

-417 NVEDPGYYNQVV
+417 NKENPGYYKQTI
-429 YVNPMDKDLKGAK
+429 YVNPSENSLTNAK
-442 LKVEAYHPKYPTNIG
+442 LKVQAYHSSYPNNIG
-457 QINQNVTNIKIY
+457 QINKDVTDIKIY
-469 RVPEG
+469 QVPKG

-485 NDLVDVTD
+485 KELTDVTNQYLQ
-493 EFKNKMT
+493 KIT
-500 YGSNQSVNLDFGDIT
+500 YGDNNSAVIDFGNAD

-1055 TKTDENGKYRFDNLD
+1055 TKTDE
-1070 SGKYKVIFEKSAGYL
+1070 
-1085 PTKVNGTTDGE
+1085 
-1096 KDSNGSSVT
+1096 
-1105 VKINGK
+1105 
-1111 DDMSLDTG
+1111 
-1119 FYKEPKY
+1119 
-1126 NLGDYVWEDTNK
+1126 
-1138 DGIQDANEPGIK
+1138 
-1150 DVKVTLKDSTGKV
+1150 
-1163 IGTTTTD
+1163 
-1170 ASGKYKFTDLDNGNY
+1170 
-1185 TVEFE
+1185 
-1190 TPAGYTPTVKNTTAE
+1190 
-1205 DKDSNGLTTTGVIKD
+1205 
-1220 ADNMTLDSGFYK
+1220 
-1232 TPKYSLG
+1232 
-1239 DYVWYDSN
+1239 
-1247 KDG
+1247 

>member
-72 SSGKVDMQQ
+72 SSDKVDMQQ

-229 NTRMRMAA
+229 NTRMRIAA
-237 IQPNSTDSKNV
+237 VQPSSTEAKNV

-263 DNSKTIVPAQDYL
+263 DKNNKIVPAQDYL
-276 SLKSQIT
+276 ELKSQIK

-349 FNSVKMGINYS
+349 FNSVQMGINYS
-360 IYMDADTIPVDKKD
+360 IYMDADTIPVSKND
-374 VPFSVTIGNQITTTT
+374 VEFNVTIGNTTTKTT
-389 ADITYPAYKEADN
+389 ANIQYPDYVVNEK

-417 NVEDPGYYNQVV
+417 NKENPGYYKQTI
-429 YVNPMDKDLKGAK
+429 YVNPSENSLTNAK
-442 LKVEAYHPKYPTNIG
+442 LKVQAYHSSYPNNIG
-457 QINQNVTNIKIY
+457 QINKEVTDIKIY
-469 RVPEG
+469 QVPKG

-485 NDLVDVTD
+485 KELTDVTNQYLH
-493 EFKNKMT
+493 KIT
-500 YGSNQSVNLDFGDIT
+500 YGDNNSAVIDFGNAD

-523 TKFQYTNSESPTLV
+523 TKFQYTTSESPTLV
-537 QMATLSSTGNKSVS
+537 QMVTLSSDNSKSAS
-551 TGNALGFTNN
+551 MGNALGFTNN

-1070 SGKYKVIFEKSAGYL
+1070 SGKYKVIFEKPAGL
-1085 PTKVNGTTDGE
+1085 TQTGTNTTEDDKDADGGEVDVTITDH
-1096 KDSNGSSVT
+1096 
-1105 VKINGK
+1105 
-1111 DDMSLDTG
+1111 DD
-1119 FYKEPKY
+1119 
-1126 NLGDYVWEDTNK
+1126 
-1138 DGIQDANEPGIK
+1138 
-1150 DVKVTLKDSTGKV
+1150 
-1163 IGTTTTD
+1163 
-1170 ASGKYKFTDLDNGNY
+1170 FTLDNGY
-1185 TVEFE
+1185 FE
-1190 TPAGYTPTVKNTTAE
+1190 E
-1205 DKDSNGLTTTGVIKD
+1205 DTSDS
-1220 ADNMTLDSGFYK
+1220 DS
-1232 TPKYSLG
+1232 
-1239 DYVWYDSN
+1239 DS
-1247 KDG
+1247 DSDS

>member
-731 YKFTDLDNGNYKVEF
+731 YKFTDLDNGNYKVVF

-1070 SGKYKVIFEKSAGYL
+1070 SGKYKVIFEK
-1085 PTKVNGTTDGE
+1085 
-1096 KDSNGSSVT
+1096 
-1105 VKINGK
+1105 
-1111 DDMSLDTG
+1111 
-1119 FYKEPKY
+1119 
-1126 NLGDYVWEDTNK
+1126 
-1138 DGIQDANEPGIK
+1138 
-1150 DVKVTLKDSTGKV
+1150 
-1163 IGTTTTD
+1163 
-1170 ASGKYKFTDLDNGNY
+1170 
-1185 TVEFE
+1185 
-1190 TPAGYTPTVKNTTAE
+1190 PAGLTQTGTNTTE
-1205 DKDSNGLTTTGVIKD
+1205 DDKD
-1220 ADNMTLDSGFYK
+1220 ADGGEVDVTITDH
-1232 TPKYSLG
+1232 
-1239 DYVWYDSN
+1239 D
-1247 KDG
+1247 

>member
-72 SSGKVDMQQ
+72 SSDKVDMQQ

-166 VVNAQPTNEENK
+166 VVNVRPTNEENK

-229 NTRMRMAA
+229 NTRMRIAA
-237 IQPNSTDSKNV
+237 VQPSSTEAKNV

-263 DNSKTIVPAQDYL
+263 DKNNKIVPAQDYL

-349 FNSVKMGINYS
+349 FNSVQMGINYS
-360 IYMDADTIPVDKKD
+360 IYMDADTIPVSKND
-374 VPFSVTIGNQITTTT
+374 VEFNVTIGNTTTKTT
-389 ADITYPAYKEADN
+389 ANIQYPDYVVNEK

-417 NVEDPGYYNQVV
+417 NKENPGYYKQTI
-429 YVNPMDKDLKGAK
+429 YVNPSENSLTNAK
-442 LKVEAYHPKYPTNIG
+442 LKVQAYHSSYPNNIG
-457 QINQNVTNIKIY
+457 QINKDVTDIKIY
-469 RVPEG
+469 QVPKG

-485 NDLVDVTD
+485 KELTDVTNQYLQ
-493 EFKNKMT
+493 KIT
-500 YGSNQSVNLDFGDIT
+500 YGDNNSAVIDFGNAD

-523 TKFQYTNSESPTLV
+523 TKFQYTTSESPTLV
-537 QMATLSSTGNKSVS
+537 QMVTLSSDNSKSAS
-551 TGNALGFTNN
+551 MGNALGFTNN

-585 VQELG
+585 IQELG
-590 EKGVGNVTVTV
+590 EVGVKGVTVV
-601 FDNNTNTKVGEA
+601 AYDNKTNKEVGRTITDE
-613 VTKEDGSYLIPNLP
+613 KGGYLIPNLP

-818 GVTVTLKNENGE
+818 SVTVTLKNENGE

-1070 SGKYKVIFEKSAGYL
+1070 SGKYKVIFEKPAGL
-1085 PTKVNGTTDGE
+1085 TQTGTNTTEDDKDADGGEVDVTITDH
-1096 KDSNGSSVT
+1096 
-1105 VKINGK
+1105 
-1111 DDMSLDTG
+1111 DD
-1119 FYKEPKY
+1119 
-1126 NLGDYVWEDTNK
+1126 
-1138 DGIQDANEPGIK
+1138 
-1150 DVKVTLKDSTGKV
+1150 
-1163 IGTTTTD
+1163 
-1170 ASGKYKFTDLDNGNY
+1170 FTLDNGY
-1185 TVEFE
+1185 YE
-1190 TPAGYTPTVKNTTAE
+1190 
-1205 DKDSNGLTTTGVIKD
+1205 
-1220 ADNMTLDSGFYK
+1220 
-1232 TPKYSLG
+1232 
-1239 DYVWYDSN
+1239 
-1247 KDG
+1247 

>member
-72 SSGKVDMQQ
+72 SSDKVDMQQ

-166 VVNAQPTNEENK
+166 VVNVQPTNEENK

-229 NTRMRMAA
+229 NTRMRIAA
-237 IQPNSTDSKNV
+237 VQSSSTEAKNV

-263 DNSKTIVPAQDYL
+263 DKNNKIVPAQDYL

-349 FNSVKMGINYS
+349 FNSVQMGINYS
-360 IYMDADTIPVDKKD
+360 IYMDADTIPVSKND
-374 VPFSVTIGNQITTTT
+374 VEFNVTIGNTTTKTT
-389 ADITYPAYKEADN
+389 ANIQYPDYVVNEK

-417 NVEDPGYYNQVV
+417 NKENPGYYKQTI
-429 YVNPMDKDLKGAK
+429 YVNPSENSLTNAK
-442 LKVEAYHPKYPTNIG
+442 LKVQAYHSSYPNNIG
-457 QINQNVTNIKIY
+457 QINKDVTDIKIY
-469 RVPEG
+469 QVPKG

-485 NDLVDVTD
+485 KELTDVTNQYLQ
-493 EFKNKMT
+493 KIT
-500 YGSNQSVNLDFGDIT
+500 YGDNNSAVIDFGNAD

-523 TKFQYTNSESPTLV
+523 TKFQYTTSESPTLV
-537 QMATLSSTGNKSVS
+537 QMVTLSSDNSKSAS
-551 TGNALGFTNN
+551 MGNALGFTNN

-1070 SGKYKVIFEKSAGYL
+1070 SGKYKVIFEK
-1085 PTKVNGTTDGE
+1085 
-1096 KDSNGSSVT
+1096 
-1105 VKINGK
+1105 
-1111 DDMSLDTG
+1111 
-1119 FYKEPKY
+1119 
-1126 NLGDYVWEDTNK
+1126 
-1138 DGIQDANEPGIK
+1138 
-1150 DVKVTLKDSTGKV
+1150 
-1163 IGTTTTD
+1163 
-1170 ASGKYKFTDLDNGNY
+1170 
-1185 TVEFE
+1185 
-1190 TPAGYTPTVKNTTAE
+1190 PAGLTQTGTNTTE
-1205 DKDSNGLTTTGVIKD
+1205 DDKD
-1220 ADNMTLDSGFYK
+1220 ADGGEVDVTITDH
-1232 TPKYSLG
+1232 
-1239 DYVWYDSN
+1239 
-1247 KDG
+1247 

>member
-1 MLNRENKTAITRKG
+1 MLNRENKTAMTRKG

-52 AAESTNKELNEATT
+52 AAEVTNKEMKEDAT
-66 SASDNQ
+66 SVNNDQVSK
-72 SSGKVDMQQ
+72 KVDTEQLNNGGNTSKVDTEQLKDENINKVANQKEVTRVENSVASEKNNNSKPSENGKLQTSDVKKTEDNNATSDDQVTTTVNSQQ
-81 LNQEDNTKNDNQ
+81 LNTDNTTS
-93 KEMVSSQGNET
+93 MSSALINVRKDDLKINNE
-104 TSNGNKSIEKESVQ
+104 
-118 STTGNK
+118 
-124 VEVSTAKSDE
+124 EVRNVGEKSDNTDNANSSE
-134 QASPKSTNE
+134 LIKPKT
-143 DLNTK
+143 
-148 QTISN
+148 
-153 QEALQPDLQENKS
+153 
-166 VVNAQPTNEENK
+166 
-178 KVDAKTEST
+178 TE
-187 TLNVKSDAI
+187 
-196 KSNAETLVDNNSN
+196 
-209 SNNENNADIILP
+209 
-221 KSTAPKRL
+221 PKRL

-263 DNSKTIVPAQDYL
+263 DKNNKIVPAQDYL
-276 SLKSQIT
+276 ALKSQIK

-330 KHDTANNLI
+330 KHDTANNSI

-349 FNSVKMGINYS
+349 FNSVQMGINYS
-360 IYMDADTIPVDKKD
+360 IYMDADTIPVSKND
-374 VPFSVTIGNQITTTT
+374 VEFNVAIGNTTTKTT
-389 ADITYPAYKEADN
+389 ANIQYPDYVSRDN

-407 AFTETVSHVG
+407 AFTETVSHAG
-417 NVEDPGYYNQVV
+417 NAEDPGYYIQTV
-429 YVNPMDKDLKGAK
+429 YVNPSEKSLTNAK
-442 LKVEAYHPKYPTNIG
+442 LKVEAYHKDYPDNVG
-457 QINQNVTNIKIY
+457 QINKNVTKIKIY
-469 RVPEG
+469 QAPKDYV
-474 YTLNKGYDVNT
+474 LNKGYDVNT
-485 NDLVDVTD
+485 NQLIDVT
-493 EFKNKMT
+493 EQFKDKIT
-500 YGSNQSVNLDFGDIT
+500 YGTNDNVNVDFGSINN
-515 SAYVVMVN
+515 SYVVMVD
-523 TKFQYTNSESPTLV
+523 TKFEFTTSESPTLV
-537 QMATLSSTGNKSVS
+537 QMATLTSDGNRSVS

-635 SNLPKGYEVTPSKQG
+635 SNLPQGYEVTPSKQG

-657 NGLSS
+657 NGVSS

-683 NLGDYVWEDTNKN
+683 NLGDYVWEDTNRN

-975 TSVTSGNDTEKDSN
+975 TSVTTGNDTEKDSN

-1070 SGKYKVIFEKSAGYL
+1070 SGKYKVIFEK
-1085 PTKVNGTTDGE
+1085 
-1096 KDSNGSSVT
+1096 
-1105 VKINGK
+1105 
-1111 DDMSLDTG
+1111 
-1119 FYKEPKY
+1119 
-1126 NLGDYVWEDTNK
+1126 
-1138 DGIQDANEPGIK
+1138 
-1150 DVKVTLKDSTGKV
+1150 
-1163 IGTTTTD
+1163 
-1170 ASGKYKFTDLDNGNY
+1170 
-1185 TVEFE
+1185 
-1190 TPAGYTPTVKNTTAE
+1190 PAGLTQTGTNTTE
-1205 DKDSNGLTTTGVIKD
+1205 DDKD
-1220 ADNMTLDSGFYK
+1220 ADGGEVD
-1232 TPKYSLG
+1232 
-1239 DYVWYDSN
+1239 
-1247 KDG
+1247 

>member
-1 MLNRENKTAITRKG
+1 MLNRENKTAMTRKG

-42 IFGLGNQEAK
+42 IFGLGSQEAK
-52 AAESTNKELNEATT
+52 AAEVTNKEMKEDAT
-66 SASDNQ
+66 SVNNDQVSK
-72 SSGKVDMQQ
+72 KVDTEQLNNDGNTSKVDTEQLKDENINKVANQKEVTRVENSVASEKNNNSKPSENGKLQTSDVKKTEDNNATSDDQVTTTVNSQQ
-81 LNQEDNTKNDNQ
+81 LNTDNTTS
-93 KEMVSSQGNET
+93 MSSAPINVRKDDLKFNNE
-104 TSNGNKSIEKESVQ
+104 
-118 STTGNK
+118 
-124 VEVSTAKSDE
+124 EVRNVGEKSDNTDNANSSE
-134 QASPKSTNE
+134 LIKPKT
-143 DLNTK
+143 
-148 QTISN
+148 
-153 QEALQPDLQENKS
+153 
-166 VVNAQPTNEENK
+166 
-178 KVDAKTEST
+178 TE
-187 TLNVKSDAI
+187 
-196 KSNAETLVDNNSN
+196 
-209 SNNENNADIILP
+209 
-221 KSTAPKRL
+221 PKRL
-229 NTRMRMAA
+229 NTRMRIAA

-349 FNSVKMGINYS
+349 FNSVQMGINYS

-374 VPFSVTIGNQITTTT
+374 VPFSVTIGNQTTTTT

-407 AFTETVSHVG
+407 AFTETVSHAG
-417 NVEDPGYYNQVV
+417 NAEDPGYYNQVV
-429 YVNPMDKDLKGAK
+429 YVNPMDKDLKGAN
-442 LKVEAYHPKYPTNIG
+442 LKVEAYHPKYPANIG

-474 YTLNKGYDVNT
+474 YTLNKGYDVNA

-493 EFKNKMT
+493 EFKNKMA
-500 YGSNQSVNLDFGDIT
+500 YGTNQSVNIDFGDIT
-515 SAYVVMVN
+515 SAYVVMVK

-537 QMATLSSTGNKSVS
+537 QMATLTSDGNRSVS

-574 NYVWEDTNKNG
+574 N
-585 VQELG
+585 
-590 EKGVGNVTVTV
+590 
-601 FDNNTNTKVGEA
+601 
-613 VTKEDGSYLIPNLP
+613 
-627 NGDYRVEF
+627 
-635 SNLPKGYEVTPSKQG
+635 
-650 NNEELDS
+650 
-657 NGLSS
+657 
-662 VITVNGK
+662 
-669 DNLSADLGIYKPKY
+669 
-683 NLGDYVWEDTNKN
+683 
-696 GIQDQDEK
+696 
-704 GISGVTV
+704 
-711 TLKDENGNVLKTV
+711 
-724 TTDADGK
+724 
-731 YKFTDLDNGNYKVEF
+731 
-746 TTPEGYTP
+746 
-754 TTVTSGSDIEK
+754 
-765 DSNGLTTTGVI
+765 
-776 NGADNMTLDSGFY
+776 
-789 KTPKYNLGNYVWEDT
+789 
-804 NKDGKQDSTEKGIS
+804 
-818 GVTVTLKNENGE
+818 
-830 VLQTTKTDKDGK
+830 
-842 YQFTGLENGTY
+842 
-853 KVEFETPSGY
+853 
-863 TPTQVGSGT
+863 
-872 DEGID
+872 
-877 SNGTSTTGVIKDKDN
+877 
-892 DTIDSGFYK
+892 
-901 PTYNLGDYVWED
+901 YVWED

-1038 KDVKV
+1038 KGVKV

-1070 SGKYKVIFEKSAGYL
+1070 SGKYKV
-1085 PTKVNGTTDGE
+1085 
-1096 KDSNGSSVT
+1096 
-1105 VKINGK
+1105 
-1111 DDMSLDTG
+1111 
-1119 FYKEPKY
+1119 
-1126 NLGDYVWEDTNK
+1126 
-1138 DGIQDANEPGIK
+1138 
-1150 DVKVTLKDSTGKV
+1150 
-1163 IGTTTTD
+1163 
-1170 ASGKYKFTDLDNGNY
+1170 
-1185 TVEFE
+1185 
-1190 TPAGYTPTVKNTTAE
+1190 
-1205 DKDSNGLTTTGVIKD
+1205 
-1220 ADNMTLDSGFYK
+1220 
-1232 TPKYSLG
+1232 
-1239 DYVWYDSN
+1239 
-1247 KDG
+1247 

>member
-72 SSGKVDMQQ
+72 SSDKVDMQQ

-104 TSNGNKSIEKESVQ
+104 TSNGNKLIEKESVQ

-166 VVNAQPTNEENK
+166 VVNVQPTNEENK

-196 KSNAETLVDNNSN
+196 KSNDETLVDNNSN

-229 NTRMRMAA
+229 NTRMRIAA
-237 IQPNSTDSKNV
+237 VQPSSTEAKNV

-263 DNSKTIVPAQDYL
+263 DKNNKIVPAQDYL

-349 FNSVKMGINYS
+349 FNSVQMGINYS
-360 IYMDADTIPVDKKD
+360 IYMDADTIPVSKND
-374 VPFSVTIGNQITTTT
+374 VEFNVTIGNTTTKTT
-389 ADITYPAYKEADN
+389 ANIQYPDYVVNEK

-417 NVEDPGYYNQVV
+417 NKENPGYYKQTI
-429 YVNPMDKDLKGAK
+429 YVNPSENSLTNAK
-442 LKVEAYHPKYPTNIG
+442 LKVQAYHSSYPNNIG
-457 QINQNVTNIKIY
+457 QINKDVTDIKIY
-469 RVPEG
+469 QVPKG

-485 NDLVDVTD
+485 KELTDVTNQYLQ
-493 EFKNKMT
+493 KIT
-500 YGSNQSVNLDFGDIT
+500 YGDNNSAVIDFGNAD

-1055 TKTDENGKYRFDNLD
+1055 TKTDENGKYCFDNLD
-1070 SGKYKVIFEKSAGYL
+1070 SGKYKVIFEKPAGL
-1085 PTKVNGTTDGE
+1085 TQTGTNTTEDDKDADGGEVDVTITDH
-1096 KDSNGSSVT
+1096 
-1105 VKINGK
+1105 
-1111 DDMSLDTG
+1111 DD
-1119 FYKEPKY
+1119 
-1126 NLGDYVWEDTNK
+1126 
-1138 DGIQDANEPGIK
+1138 
-1150 DVKVTLKDSTGKV
+1150 
-1163 IGTTTTD
+1163 
-1170 ASGKYKFTDLDNGNY
+1170 FTLDNGY
-1185 TVEFE
+1185 YEEE
-1190 TPAGYTPTVKNTTAE
+1190 TS
-1205 DKDSNGLTTTGVIKD
+1205 D
-1220 ADNMTLDSGFYK
+1220 
-1232 TPKYSLG
+1232 
-1239 DYVWYDSN
+1239 
-1247 KDG
+1247 

>member
-1 MLNRENKTAITRKG
+1 MLNRENKTAMTRKG

-42 IFGLGNQEAK
+42 IFGIGSQEAK
-52 AAESTNKELNEATT
+52 AAEVTNKEMKEDAT
-66 SASDNQ
+66 SVNNDQVSK
-72 SSGKVDMQQ
+72 KVDTGQLNKDGNTSKVDTEQLNDENINKVANQKEVTRVENSVASEKNNNSQPSENGKLQTSDVKKTEDNNATSDDQVTTTVNSQQ
-81 LNQEDNTKNDNQ
+81 LNTDN
-93 KEMVSSQGNET
+93 T
-104 TSNGNKSIEKESVQ
+104 TSNATMSAAPINVSKDDLKINSE
-118 STTGNK
+118 
-124 VEVSTAKSDE
+124 EVRNVGEKSD
-134 QASPKSTNE
+134 
-143 DLNTK
+143 NT
-148 QTISN
+148 
-153 QEALQPDLQENKS
+153 D
-166 VVNAQPTNEENK
+166 NANG
-178 KVDAKTEST
+178 
-187 TLNVKSDAI
+187 SDVI
-196 KSNAETLVDNNSN
+196 M
-209 SNNENNADIILP
+209 P

-229 NTRMRMAA
+229 NTRMRIAA
-237 IQPNSTDSKNV
+237 VQPSSTDSKNV
-248 NDLITSNT
+248 NNLITSTT

-263 DNSKTIVPAQDYL
+263 DKNNKIVPAQDYL
-276 SLKSQIT
+276 ALKSQIK

-349 FNSVKMGINYS
+349 FNSVQMGINYS
-360 IYMDADTIPVDKKD
+360 IYMDADTIPVSKND
-374 VPFSVTIGNQITTTT
+374 VEFNVTIGNDTTKTT
-389 ADITYPAYKEADN
+389 ANIQYPDYVVNEK

-417 NVEDPGYYNQVV
+417 NKENPGYYKQTI
-429 YVNPMDKDLKGAK
+429 YVNPSENSLTNAK
-442 LKVEAYHPKYPTNIG
+442 LKVQAYHSSYPNNIG
-457 QINQNVTNIKIY
+457 QINKEVTDIKIY
-469 RVPEG
+469 QVPKG

-485 NDLVDVTD
+485 KELTDVTNQYLQ
-493 EFKNKMT
+493 KIT
-500 YGSNQSVNLDFGDIT
+500 YGDNNSAVIDFGNAD

-523 TKFQYTNSESPTLV
+523 TKFQYTTSESPTLV
-537 QMATLSSTGNKSVS
+537 QMVTLSSDNSKSAS
-551 TGNALGFTNN
+551 MGNALGFTNN

-635 SNLPKGYEVTPSKQG
+635 SNLPQGYEVTPSKQG

-657 NGLSS
+657 NGVSS

-853 KVEFETPSGY
+853 KVEFETPLGY

-1070 SGKYKVIFEKSAGYL
+1070 SGKYKVIFEK
-1085 PTKVNGTTDGE
+1085 
-1096 KDSNGSSVT
+1096 
-1105 VKINGK
+1105 
-1111 DDMSLDTG
+1111 
-1119 FYKEPKY
+1119 
-1126 NLGDYVWEDTNK
+1126 
-1138 DGIQDANEPGIK
+1138 
-1150 DVKVTLKDSTGKV
+1150 
-1163 IGTTTTD
+1163 
-1170 ASGKYKFTDLDNGNY
+1170 
-1185 TVEFE
+1185 
-1190 TPAGYTPTVKNTTAE
+1190 PAGLTQTGTNTTE
-1205 DKDSNGLTTTGVIKD
+1205 DDKD
-1220 ADNMTLDSGFYK
+1220 ADGGEVDVTITDH
-1232 TPKYSLG
+1232 
-1239 DYVWYDSN
+1239 DD
-1247 KDG
+1247 

>member
-1 MLNRENKTAITRKG
+1 MLNRENKTAMTRKG

-42 IFGLGNQEAK
+42 IFGIGSQEAK
-52 AAESTNKELNEATT
+52 AAEVTNKEMKEDAT
-66 SASDNQ
+66 SVNNDQVSK
-72 SSGKVDMQQ
+72 KVDTGQLNKDGNTSKVDTEQLNDENINKVANQKEVTRVENSVASEKNNNSQPSENGKLQTSDVKKTEDNNATSDDQVTTTVNSQQ
-81 LNQEDNTKNDNQ
+81 LNTDN
-93 KEMVSSQGNET
+93 T
-104 TSNGNKSIEKESVQ
+104 TSNATMSAAPINVSKDDLKINSE
-118 STTGNK
+118 
-124 VEVSTAKSDE
+124 EVRNVGEKSD
-134 QASPKSTNE
+134 
-143 DLNTK
+143 NT
-148 QTISN
+148 
-153 QEALQPDLQENKS
+153 D
-166 VVNAQPTNEENK
+166 NANG
-178 KVDAKTEST
+178 
-187 TLNVKSDAI
+187 SDVI
-196 KSNAETLVDNNSN
+196 M
-209 SNNENNADIILP
+209 P

-229 NTRMRMAA
+229 NTRMRIAA
-237 IQPNSTDSKNV
+237 VQPSSTDSKNV
-248 NDLITSNT
+248 NNLITSTT

-263 DNSKTIVPAQDYL
+263 DKNNKIVPAQDYL
-276 SLKSQIT
+276 ALKSQIK

-349 FNSVKMGINYS
+349 FNSVQMGINYS
-360 IYMDADTIPVDKKD
+360 IYMDADTIPVSKND
-374 VPFSVTIGNQITTTT
+374 VEFNVTIGNDTTKTT
-389 ADITYPAYKEADN
+389 ANIQYPDYVVNEK

-417 NVEDPGYYNQVV
+417 NKENPGYYKQTI
-429 YVNPMDKDLKGAK
+429 YVNPSENSLTNAK
-442 LKVEAYHPKYPTNIG
+442 LKVQAYHSSYPNNIG
-457 QINQNVTNIKIY
+457 QINKEVTDIKIY
-469 RVPEG
+469 QVPKG

-485 NDLVDVTD
+485 KELTDVTNQYLQ
-493 EFKNKMT
+493 KIT
-500 YGSNQSVNLDFGDIT
+500 YGDNNSAVIDFGNAD

-523 TKFQYTNSESPTLV
+523 TKFQYTTSESPTLV
-537 QMATLSSTGNKSVS
+537 QMVTLSSDNSKSAS
-551 TGNALGFTNN
+551 MGNALGFTNN

-635 SNLPKGYEVTPSKQG
+635 SNLPQGYEVTPSKQG

-657 NGLSS
+657 NGVSS

-789 KTPKYNLGNYVWEDT
+789 KKPKYNLGNYVWEDT

-853 KVEFETPSGY
+853 KVEFETPLGY

-1070 SGKYKVIFEKSAGYL
+1070 SGKYKVIFEK
-1085 PTKVNGTTDGE
+1085 
-1096 KDSNGSSVT
+1096 
-1105 VKINGK
+1105 
-1111 DDMSLDTG
+1111 
-1119 FYKEPKY
+1119 
-1126 NLGDYVWEDTNK
+1126 
-1138 DGIQDANEPGIK
+1138 
-1150 DVKVTLKDSTGKV
+1150 
-1163 IGTTTTD
+1163 
-1170 ASGKYKFTDLDNGNY
+1170 
-1185 TVEFE
+1185 
-1190 TPAGYTPTVKNTTAE
+1190 PAGLTQTGTNTTE
-1205 DKDSNGLTTTGVIKD
+1205 DDKD
-1220 ADNMTLDSGFYK
+1220 ADGGEVD
-1232 TPKYSLG
+1232 
-1239 DYVWYDSN
+1239 V
-1247 KDG
+1247 

>member
-1 MLNRENKTAITRKG
+1 MLNRENKTAMTRKG

-42 IFGLGNQEAK
+42 IFGIGSQEAK
-52 AAESTNKELNEATT
+52 AAEVTNKEMKEDAT
-66 SASDNQ
+66 SVNNDQVSK
-72 SSGKVDMQQ
+72 KVDTGQLNKDGNTSKVDTEQLNDENINKVANQKEVTRVENSVASEKNNNSQPSENGKLQTSDVKKTEDNNATSDDQVTTTVNSQQ
-81 LNQEDNTKNDNQ
+81 LNTDN
-93 KEMVSSQGNET
+93 T
-104 TSNGNKSIEKESVQ
+104 TSNATMSAAPINVSKDDLKINSE
-118 STTGNK
+118 
-124 VEVSTAKSDE
+124 EVRNVGEKSD
-134 QASPKSTNE
+134 
-143 DLNTK
+143 NT
-148 QTISN
+148 
-153 QEALQPDLQENKS
+153 D
-166 VVNAQPTNEENK
+166 NANG
-178 KVDAKTEST
+178 
-187 TLNVKSDAI
+187 SDVI
-196 KSNAETLVDNNSN
+196 M
-209 SNNENNADIILP
+209 P

-229 NTRMRMAA
+229 NTRMRIAA
-237 IQPNSTDSKNV
+237 VQPSSTDSKNV
-248 NDLITSNT
+248 NNLITSTT

-263 DNSKTIVPAQDYL
+263 DKNNKIVPAQDYL
-276 SLKSQIT
+276 ALKSQIK

-349 FNSVKMGINYS
+349 FNSVQMGINYS
-360 IYMDADTIPVDKKD
+360 IYMDADTIPVSKND
-374 VPFSVTIGNQITTTT
+374 VEFNVTIGNDTTKTT
-389 ADITYPAYKEADN
+389 ANIQYPDYVVNEK

-417 NVEDPGYYNQVV
+417 NKENPGYYKQTI
-429 YVNPMDKDLKGAK
+429 YVNPSENSLTNAK
-442 LKVEAYHPKYPTNIG
+442 LKVQAYHSSYPNNIG
-457 QINQNVTNIKIY
+457 QINKEVTDIKIY
-469 RVPEG
+469 QVPKG

-485 NDLVDVTD
+485 KELTDVTNQYLQ
-493 EFKNKMT
+493 KIT
-500 YGSNQSVNLDFGDIT
+500 YGDNNSAVIDFGNAD

-523 TKFQYTNSESPTLV
+523 TKFQYTTSESPTLV
-537 QMATLSSTGNKSVS
+537 QMVTLSSDNSKSAS
-551 TGNALGFTNN
+551 MGNALGFTNN

-635 SNLPKGYEVTPSKQG
+635 SNLPQGYEVTPSKQG

-657 NGLSS
+657 NGVSS

-853 KVEFETPSGY
+853 KVEFETPLGY

-1070 SGKYKVIFEKSAGYL
+1070 SGKYKVIFEK
-1085 PTKVNGTTDGE
+1085 
-1096 KDSNGSSVT
+1096 
-1105 VKINGK
+1105 
-1111 DDMSLDTG
+1111 
-1119 FYKEPKY
+1119 
-1126 NLGDYVWEDTNK
+1126 
-1138 DGIQDANEPGIK
+1138 
-1150 DVKVTLKDSTGKV
+1150 
-1163 IGTTTTD
+1163 
-1170 ASGKYKFTDLDNGNY
+1170 
-1185 TVEFE
+1185 
-1190 TPAGYTPTVKNTTAE
+1190 PAGLTQTGTNTTE
-1205 DKDSNGLTTTGVIKD
+1205 DDKD
-1220 ADNMTLDSGFYK
+1220 ADGGEVDVT
-1232 TPKYSLG
+1232 
-1239 DYVWYDSN
+1239 
-1247 KDG
+1247 

>member
-72 SSGKVDMQQ
+72 SSDKVDMQQ

-104 TSNGNKSIEKESVQ
+104 TSNGNKLIEKESVQ

-166 VVNAQPTNEENK
+166 VVNVQPTNEENK

-248 NDLITSNT
+248 NNLITSTT

-263 DNSKTIVPAQDYL
+263 DKNNKIVPAQDYL
-276 SLKSQIT
+276 TLKSQIK

-349 FNSVKMGINYS
+349 FNSVQMGINYS
-360 IYMDADTIPVDKKD
+360 IYMDADTIPVSKND
-374 VPFSVTIGNQITTTT
+374 VEFNVTIGNTTTKTT
-389 ADITYPAYKEADN
+389 ANIQYPDYVSRDN

-407 AFTETVSHVG
+407 AFTETVSHAG
-417 NVEDPGYYNQVV
+417 NAEDPGHYIQTV
-429 YVNPMDKDLKGAK
+429 YVNPSEKTLTNAK
-442 LKVEAYHPKYPTNIG
+442 LKVEAYHKDYPDNVG
-457 QINQNVTNIKIY
+457 QINKNVTKIKIY
-469 RVPEG
+469 QAPKDYV
-474 YTLNKGYDVNT
+474 LNKGYDVNT
-485 NDLVDVTD
+485 NQLIDVT
-493 EFKNKMT
+493 EQFKDKIT
-500 YGSNQSVNLDFGDIT
+500 YGTNDSVNVDFGSINN
-515 SAYVVMVN
+515 SYVVMVD
-523 TKFQYTNSESPTLV
+523 TKFEFTTSESPTLV
-537 QMATLSSTGNKSVS
+537 QMATLTSDGNRSVS

-1055 TKTDENGKYRFDNLD
+1055 T
-1070 SGKYKVIFEKSAGYL
+1070 
-1085 PTKVNGTTDGE
+1085 
-1096 KDSNGSSVT
+1096 
-1105 VKINGK
+1105 
-1111 DDMSLDTG
+1111 
-1119 FYKEPKY
+1119 
-1126 NLGDYVWEDTNK
+1126 
-1138 DGIQDANEPGIK
+1138 
-1150 DVKVTLKDSTGKV
+1150 
-1163 IGTTTTD
+1163 
-1170 ASGKYKFTDLDNGNY
+1170 
-1185 TVEFE
+1185 
-1190 TPAGYTPTVKNTTAE
+1190 
-1205 DKDSNGLTTTGVIKD
+1205 
-1220 ADNMTLDSGFYK
+1220 
-1232 TPKYSLG
+1232 
-1239 DYVWYDSN
+1239 
-1247 KDG
+1247 

>member
-72 SSGKVDMQQ
+72 SSDKVDMQQ

-229 NTRMRMAA
+229 NTRMRIAA
-237 IQPNSTDSKNV
+237 VQPSSTEAKNV

-263 DNSKTIVPAQDYL
+263 DKNNKIVPAQDYL
-276 SLKSQIT
+276 ELKSQIK

-349 FNSVKMGINYS
+349 FNSVQMGINYS
-360 IYMDADTIPVDKKD
+360 IYMDADTIPVSKND
-374 VPFSVTIGNQITTTT
+374 VEFNVTIGNTTTKTT
-389 ADITYPAYKEADN
+389 ANIQYPDYVVNEK

-417 NVEDPGYYNQVV
+417 NKENPGYYKQTI
-429 YVNPMDKDLKGAK
+429 YVNPSENSLTNAK
-442 LKVEAYHPKYPTNIG
+442 LKVQAYHSSYPNNIG
-457 QINQNVTNIKIY
+457 QINKEVTDIKIY
-469 RVPEG
+469 QVPKG

-485 NDLVDVTD
+485 KELTDVTNQYLQ
-493 EFKNKMT
+493 KIT
-500 YGSNQSVNLDFGDIT
+500 YGDNNSAVIDFGNAD

-523 TKFQYTNSESPTLV
+523 TKFQYTTSESPTLV
-537 QMATLSSTGNKSVS
+537 QMVTLSSNNSKSAS
-551 TGNALGFTNN
+551 MGNALGFTNN

-1070 SGKYKVIFEKSAGYL
+1070 SGKYKVIFEKPAGL
-1085 PTKVNGTTDGE
+1085 TQTGTNTTEDDKDADGGEVDVTITDH
-1096 KDSNGSSVT
+1096 
-1105 VKINGK
+1105 
-1111 DDMSLDTG
+1111 DD
-1119 FYKEPKY
+1119 
-1126 NLGDYVWEDTNK
+1126 
-1138 DGIQDANEPGIK
+1138 
-1150 DVKVTLKDSTGKV
+1150 
-1163 IGTTTTD
+1163 
-1170 ASGKYKFTDLDNGNY
+1170 FTLDNGY
-1185 TVEFE
+1185 FE
-1190 TPAGYTPTVKNTTAE
+1190 E
-1205 DKDSNGLTTTGVIKD
+1205 DTSDSD
-1220 ADNMTLDSGFYK
+1220 
-1232 TPKYSLG
+1232 
-1239 DYVWYDSN
+1239 
-1247 KDG
+1247 

>member
-731 YKFTDLDNGNYKVEF
+731 YKFTDLDNGNYKVVF

-1070 SGKYKVIFEKSAGYL
+1070 SGKYKVIFEK
-1085 PTKVNGTTDGE
+1085 
-1096 KDSNGSSVT
+1096 
-1105 VKINGK
+1105 
-1111 DDMSLDTG
+1111 
-1119 FYKEPKY
+1119 
-1126 NLGDYVWEDTNK
+1126 
-1138 DGIQDANEPGIK
+1138 
-1150 DVKVTLKDSTGKV
+1150 
-1163 IGTTTTD
+1163 
-1170 ASGKYKFTDLDNGNY
+1170 
-1185 TVEFE
+1185 
-1190 TPAGYTPTVKNTTAE
+1190 PAGLTQTGTNTTE
-1205 DKDSNGLTTTGVIKD
+1205 DDKD
-1220 ADNMTLDSGFYK
+1220 ADGGEVDVTITDHDDF
-1232 TPKYSLG
+1232 T
-1239 DYVWYDSN
+1239 
-1247 KDG
+1247 

>member
-72 SSGKVDMQQ
+72 SSDKVDMQQ

-104 TSNGNKSIEKESVQ
+104 TSNGNKLIEKESVQ

-166 VVNAQPTNEENK
+166 VVNVQPTNEENK

-196 KSNAETLVDNNSN
+196 KSNDETLVDNNSN

-229 NTRMRMAA
+229 NTRMRIAA
-237 IQPNSTDSKNV
+237 VQPSSTEAKNV

-263 DNSKTIVPAQDYL
+263 DKNNKIVPAQDYL

-349 FNSVKMGINYS
+349 FNSVQMGINYS
-360 IYMDADTIPVDKKD
+360 IYMDADTIPVSKND
-374 VPFSVTIGNQITTTT
+374 VEFNVTIGNTTTKTT
-389 ADITYPAYKEADN
+389 ANIQYPDYVVNEK

-417 NVEDPGYYNQVV
+417 NKENPGYYKQTI
-429 YVNPMDKDLKGAK
+429 YVNPSENSLTNAK
-442 LKVEAYHPKYPTNIG
+442 LKVQAYHSSYPNNIG
-457 QINQNVTNIKIY
+457 QINKDVTDIKIY
-469 RVPEG
+469 QVPKG

-485 NDLVDVTD
+485 KELTDVTNQYLQ
-493 EFKNKMT
+493 KIT
-500 YGSNQSVNLDFGDIT
+500 YGDNNSAVIDFGNAD

-696 GIQDQDEK
+696 GIQDQDGK

-1055 TKTDENGKYRFDNLD
+1055 TKTDENGKYCFDNLD
-1070 SGKYKVIFEKSAGYL
+1070 SGKYKVIFEK
-1085 PTKVNGTTDGE
+1085 
-1096 KDSNGSSVT
+1096 
-1105 VKINGK
+1105 
-1111 DDMSLDTG
+1111 
-1119 FYKEPKY
+1119 
-1126 NLGDYVWEDTNK
+1126 
-1138 DGIQDANEPGIK
+1138 
-1150 DVKVTLKDSTGKV
+1150 
-1163 IGTTTTD
+1163 
-1170 ASGKYKFTDLDNGNY
+1170 
-1185 TVEFE
+1185 
-1190 TPAGYTPTVKNTTAE
+1190 PAGLTQTGTNTTE
-1205 DKDSNGLTTTGVIKD
+1205 DDKD
-1220 ADNMTLDSGFYK
+1220 A
-1232 TPKYSLG
+1232 
-1239 DYVWYDSN
+1239 
-1247 KDG
+1247 

>member
-1 MLNRENKTAITRKG
+1 MLNRENKTAMTRKG

-42 IFGLGNQEAK
+42 IFGIGSQEAK
-52 AAESTNKELNEATT
+52 AAEVTNKEMKEDAT
-66 SASDNQ
+66 SVNNDQVSK
-72 SSGKVDMQQ
+72 KVDTGQLNKDGNTSKVDTEQLNDENINKVANQKEVTRVENSVASEKNNNSQPSENGKLQTSDVKKTEDNNATSDDQVTTTVNSQQ
-81 LNQEDNTKNDNQ
+81 LNTDN
-93 KEMVSSQGNET
+93 T
-104 TSNGNKSIEKESVQ
+104 TSNATMSAAPINVSKDDLKINSE
-118 STTGNK
+118 
-124 VEVSTAKSDE
+124 EVRNVGEKSD
-134 QASPKSTNE
+134 
-143 DLNTK
+143 NT
-148 QTISN
+148 
-153 QEALQPDLQENKS
+153 D
-166 VVNAQPTNEENK
+166 NANG
-178 KVDAKTEST
+178 
-187 TLNVKSDAI
+187 SDVI
-196 KSNAETLVDNNSN
+196 M
-209 SNNENNADIILP
+209 P

-229 NTRMRMAA
+229 NTRMRIAA
-237 IQPNSTDSKNV
+237 VQPSSTDSKNV
-248 NDLITSNT
+248 NNLITSTT

-263 DNSKTIVPAQDYL
+263 DKNNKIVPAQDYL
-276 SLKSQIT
+276 ALKSQIK

-349 FNSVKMGINYS
+349 FNSVQMGINYS
-360 IYMDADTIPVDKKD
+360 IYMDADTIPVSKND
-374 VPFSVTIGNQITTTT
+374 VEFNVTIGNDTTKTT
-389 ADITYPAYKEADN
+389 ANIQYPDYVVNEK

-417 NVEDPGYYNQVV
+417 NKENPGYYKQTI
-429 YVNPMDKDLKGAK
+429 YVNPSENSLTNAK
-442 LKVEAYHPKYPTNIG
+442 LKVQAYHSSYPNNIG
-457 QINQNVTNIKIY
+457 QINKEVTDIKIY
-469 RVPEG
+469 QVPKG

-485 NDLVDVTD
+485 KELTDVTNQYLQ
-493 EFKNKMT
+493 KIT
-500 YGSNQSVNLDFGDIT
+500 YGDNNSAVIDFGNAD

-523 TKFQYTNSESPTLV
+523 TKFQYTTSESPTLV
-537 QMATLSSTGNKSVS
+537 QMVTLSSDNSKSAS
-551 TGNALGFTNN
+551 MGNALGFTNN

-635 SNLPKGYEVTPSKQG
+635 SNLPQGYEVTPSKQG

-657 NGLSS
+657 NGVSS

-853 KVEFETPSGY
+853 KVEFETPLGY

-1070 SGKYKVIFEKSAGYL
+1070 SGKYKVIFEK
-1085 PTKVNGTTDGE
+1085 
-1096 KDSNGSSVT
+1096 
-1105 VKINGK
+1105 
-1111 DDMSLDTG
+1111 
-1119 FYKEPKY
+1119 
-1126 NLGDYVWEDTNK
+1126 
-1138 DGIQDANEPGIK
+1138 
-1150 DVKVTLKDSTGKV
+1150 
-1163 IGTTTTD
+1163 
-1170 ASGKYKFTDLDNGNY
+1170 
-1185 TVEFE
+1185 
-1190 TPAGYTPTVKNTTAE
+1190 PAGLTQTGTNTTE
-1205 DKDSNGLTTTGVIKD
+1205 DDKD
-1220 ADNMTLDSGFYK
+1220 ADGGEVDVTI
-1232 TPKYSLG
+1232 
-1239 DYVWYDSN
+1239 
-1247 KDG
+1247 